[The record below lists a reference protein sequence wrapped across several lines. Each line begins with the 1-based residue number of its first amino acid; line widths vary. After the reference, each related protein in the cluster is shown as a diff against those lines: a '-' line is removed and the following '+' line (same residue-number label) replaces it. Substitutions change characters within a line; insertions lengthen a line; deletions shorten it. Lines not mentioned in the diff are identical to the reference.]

1 MSRRLS
7 EYRSE
12 IITVPAAV
20 RISMQSSGDG
30 VDHERNGRDLLRAVG
45 PMLAN
50 RPYRCELKY
59 RYSISVNISGG

>member
-20 RISMQSSGDG
+20 RISMQSRGDG
-30 VDHERNGRDLLRAVG
+30 VDYERNGRDLRRTVG
-45 PMLAN
+45 ADARQSPI
-50 RPYRCELKY
+50 P
-59 RYSISVNISGG
+59 V

>member
-12 IITVPAAV
+12 IITGPAVV

-30 VDHERNGRDLLRAVG
+30 VDYELNGRDLLRAVG
-45 PMLAN
+45 PMPAN
-50 RPYRCELKY
+50 RPCRCERKY
-59 RYSISVNISGG
+59 RFSISVNMSGG

>member
-1 MSRRLS
+1 MSRRLA

-20 RISMQSSGDG
+20 RISMQSVTGSITNATGWICG
-30 VDHERNGRDLLRAVG
+30 APSG

>member
-1 MSRRLS
+1 
-7 EYRSE
+7 
-12 IITVPAAV
+12 
-20 RISMQSSGDG
+20 MQSSGDG
-30 VDHERNGRDLLRAVG
+30 VDYERNRRDLLRAVG